1 MKSIYITRLFFRCL
15 FNSLHSQE
23 KNMEVATLVRYLV
36 LGGYQ
41 NIVGFLKM
49 SIVHSDMYVD
59 KFGSFHLWMI

>member
-1 MKSIYITRLFFRCL
+1 
-15 FNSLHSQE
+15 
-23 KNMEVATLVRYLV
+23 MEVATLVRYLV